1 MTEEPAP
8 TAATPADVNVRQRLP
23 RDVLLIVSL
32 ASAYVSVLFVK
43 THGLWI
49 DSHAYW
55 MAWKGPMYGRP
66 PGTLDAYLY
75 SPAFAQLLWPATL
88 LAWPVFAVLYALVSL
103 GMILWL
109 VRPLGLSW
117 AIPVVI
123 LCTFELLTGNINWLF
138 AWVCVVGLRYPA
150 VWALPALTKITPCV
164 GPIWFLV
171 RREWRNLAISLSAT
185 AGVVAASALVAPA
198 LWREWLDLIA
208 GSQHLGFGT
217 LGGSLLPPPIIRIPL
232 AWLLVAWGAW
242 RGRPWVLPVG
252 MLLASPVF
260 GFGAV
265 TILAAL
271 PRLQRLSL
279 SPARG
284 SLRVSFRRV
293 GRGAPDARQRIEQGE
308 GPDTDDGRAQEH

>member
-1 MTEEPAP
+1 MQSNDPLKSASLSADSPAP
-8 TAATPADVNVRQRLP
+8 GAGPSRSRDVSLAQRLP
-23 RDVLLIVSL
+23 RDAFLILAL
-32 ASAYVSVLFVK
+32 ASSYIAVLFVR
-43 THGLWI
+43 TYGLWI

-55 MAWKGPMYGRP
+55 SAWRGPMYARM

-75 SPAFAQLLWPATL
+75 SPAFAQVLWPLTL
-88 LAWPVFAVLYALVSL
+88 LPWPVFGTLYALVSL
-103 GMILWL
+103 AVIVWL
-109 VRPLGLSW
+109 VRPLRWYW
-117 AIPVVI
+117 AVPLTI

-138 AWVCVVGLRYPA
+138 AWVCVVGLQYPA

-171 RREWRNLAISLSAT
+171 RREWRNLAVSLGAT
-185 AGVVAASALVAPA
+185 VAVVAVSALVAPD
-198 LWREWLDLIA
+198 LWGQWINLIL
-208 GSQHLGFGT
+208 GSQRLGYGT
-217 LGGSLLPPPIIRIPL
+217 LGGSMLPAPIIRIPL

-271 PRLQRLSL
+271 PRLRRLDVP
-279 SPARG
+279 PARPL
-284 SLRVSFRRV
+284 LR
-293 GRGAPDARQRIEQGE
+293 G
-308 GPDTDDGRAQEH
+308 